1 MIIEPFILP
10 VLKKNCQETI
20 YNVLIHSLKYHNCWW
35 RCNKWKRKSWHC
47 GVGHYLFVYLIY
59 WQQHLAAIICFSFF
73 SITRLM
79 FPVGIVTKS
88 HLKFVTISIE
98 MERNMCSLS
107 HSMVCS
113 GCVNSEIKL
122 SGHSHFPSSP
132 RINVVISIALIGLM
146 QRERSEAEGGAWLQ
160 TDPRR

>member
-1 MIIEPFILP
+1 
-10 VLKKNCQETI
+10 
-20 YNVLIHSLKYHNCWW
+20 
-35 RCNKWKRKSWHC
+35 
-47 GVGHYLFVYLIY
+47 
-59 WQQHLAAIICFSFF
+59 
-73 SITRLM
+73 M
-79 FPVGIVTKS
+79 FPVRIVTKS

-98 MERNMCSLS
+98 MERNMCPFS

-113 GCVNSEIKL
+113 GSDCVNREVKL

>member
-1 MIIEPFILP
+1 MKTQVMALWGG
-10 VLKKNCQETI
+10 
-20 YNVLIHSLKYHNCWW
+20 S
-35 RCNKWKRKSWHC
+35 
-47 GVGHYLFVYLIY
+47 LFVCLLDLLTATFGCDHLLLI
-59 WQQHLAAIICFSFF
+59 FF
-73 SITRLM
+73 SITRLI
-79 FPVGIVTKS
+79 FLFRIVTKS